1 MPVDITF
8 SERLNSIVLLTNAL
22 VALGKGA
29 DVARKEAR
37 ELEEEFRYKAI
48 SEVEYQDD
56 LQKALAALQPA
67 ADPLPE
73 EAEPPSDV
81 EILNY
86 EGPSFGNYQYATFHA
101 DGQMSTIFK
110 AQTKDKHAPVQ
121 IVALKVTHPAMMIP
135 PHNSER
141 EARLMV
147 RARHEHVVPLLD
159 TVHESGG
166 QFILVLPFL
175 RQDLEN
181 LLRSGRLDR
190 RQARMVFEGLFQALE
205 HIHAL
210 GMIHRDI
217 KPSNIMLKSMD
228 GPVYL
233 IDFGIA
239 WSPEDKDSESADSKI
254 TDVGT
259 TCYRPP
265 ELLFGHQSYDS
276 SLDMWAAGC
285 VIAEVVKTGHVPL
298 FDAGSLGSEL
308 ALIKSIFTTLGT
320 PNDETWPSAST
331 YPDWGKM
338 KFQDFPAKTWKD
350 ILPGASEQGIDFV
363 SKTVCYE
370 PTQRLT
376 ATQALGHGLRSD
388 LARS

>member
-1 MPVDITF
+1 MPVDVTF
-8 SERLNSIVLLTNAL
+8 SERLSSIVVLTNAL

-37 ELEEEFRYKAI
+37 ELEEEFRNKAI

-56 LQKALAALQPA
+56 LQKALAALQPV
-67 ADPLPE
+67 ADPLPHDE
-73 EAEPPSDV
+73 ESPSDV
-81 EILNY
+81 EVLNY

-110 AQTKDKHAPVQ
+110 AQTKEKHAPVQ
-121 IVALKVTHPAMMIP
+121 IVALKVTHPAMMTP

-147 RARHEHVVPLLD
+147 KARHEHVVPLLD
-159 TVHESGG
+159 TVHESSGR
-166 QFILVLPFL
+166 FILVLPFL

-190 RQARMVFEGLFQALE
+190 RQTRMVFEGLFQALV

-217 KPSNIMLKSMD
+217 KPSNIMLKTME

-239 WSPEDKDSESADSKI
+239 WSPKDKDSEAADSKI

-265 ELLFGHQSYDS
+265 ELLFGHPSYDS
-276 SLDMWAAGC
+276 SLDVWAAGC
-285 VIAEVVKTGHVPL
+285 VIAEMAKASHVPL
-298 FDAGSLGSEL
+298 FDAGPLGSEL
-308 ALIKSIFTTLGT
+308 GLIKSIFTTLGT
-320 PNDETWPSAST
+320 PNDETWPSASM

-338 KFQDFPAKTWKD
+338 RFKDFPAKSWKD
-350 ILPGASEQGIDFV
+350 LLPGASEQAIDFV

-370 PTQRLT
+370 PTRRLT
-376 ATQALGHGLRSD
+376 AAQALGHGLRSN
-388 LARS
+388 LARP